1 MESNPRVRSA
11 VDCREMAPGDVREE
25 IAEGIAFGGKSG
37 SHGGKVILLSHMQGM
52 QPSL

>member
-1 MESNPRVRSA
+1 MRSA

-25 IAEGIAFGGKSG
+25 IAEGIACGGKSG